1 MKTSSKNLLL
11 IASIVWLIAG
21 FNVLSIGIKAYA
33 NYISLVNIA
42 LSIMVFV
49 IFQMMVF
56 GPLVTKHTARIKA
69 YTAKMPFY
77 NFFDLKSFIIMAIM
91 MSGGI
96 IIRTFNLAP
105 EVFIAVFY
113 TGLGSSLF
121 LAGILF
127 LKNYIKF

>member
-21 FNVLSIGIKAYA
+21 FNVISIGIKAYA
-33 NYISLVNIA
+33 NYISLVNITI
-42 LSIMVFV
+42 SIIVFV
-49 IFQMMVF
+49 IFQKMVF
-56 GPLVTKHTARIKA
+56 GPLVKKHTARIKS
-69 YTAKMPFY
+69 YTQNMPFY
-77 NFFDLKSFIIMAIM
+77 YFFDKKSFIIMAIM

-96 IIRTFNLAP
+96 MIRTLNLAP
-105 EVFIAVFY
+105 EIFIAIFY